1 MQNNMR
7 KSDLLLSEVV
17 TVRRELKEVQDKYGQ
32 TVSELALL
40 TKADLVPKI
49 KALTNGTSIEEI
61 RKSTENVFEELDGLL
76 FNLQELQ
83 VRMDE
88 IIQNMDGWDFAEK
101 THEKI
106 LEILRDQ
113 ESMQNKLRE
122 DLTAI
127 EEELTDLFEDDEQEI
142 AKDDVLQ
149 TLDDYLLDFS
159 RLQDY
164 IQEYIPKIEG
174 LFDEIDET
182 LKKSIKYSNTKAI

>member
-7 KSDLLLSEVV
+7 KSDLLLNEVV

-40 TKADLVPKI
+40 TKADLVPKV
-49 KALTNGTSIEEI
+49 KGLTNGTSVDEI
-61 RKSTENVFEELDGLL
+61 RKGTQPVFEEIDNLL

-83 VRMDE
+83 VKMDE
-88 IIQNMDGWDFAEK
+88 IIQNMDGWDFADK

-113 ESMQNKLRE
+113 ETMQNKLRD
-122 DLTAI
+122 DLIAI
-127 EEELTDLFEDDEQEI
+127 EQELTDLFEEDDEET
-142 AKDDVLQ
+142 AKEDVLKS
-149 TLDDYLLDFS
+149 LEDYLLDFS

-164 IQEYIPKIEG
+164 VQEYIPKIED
-174 LFDEIDET
+174 LFDEIDDT
-182 LKKSIKYSNTKAI
+182 LKKSMKYSNTRAI